1 MNLRQITEWGKPGA
15 AAPGAEALGIERSL
29 TLLVE
34 GAALNMPEVDADS
47 YKLFRANVSRL
58 ALQIPDRLPD
68 ADKMALLRTILHE
81 FEVYRD
87 SSDRALKERAAGWR
101 GLTILLF
108 RDLLASLGMGIDSP
122 EATVLGQQIPGLAS
136 ADDLRD
142 WRSRVEDFLH
152 PPDAEGQAQGL
163 ASLKPEDRST
173 ANDNAAGL
181 RGRGAAVEHVQKI
194 MERGGS
200 GFIALIRLSCLDVLS
215 QRFGPEAVEDCLM
228 AVSAFLIASLHSDD
242 GIYHW
247 SESSLIAVLQ
257 GRPSEQI
264 LAAELNRIAAQ
275 NRESSINVSGRTI
288 MLRIPLAFEL
298 TPISRLRS
306 AEDLYRISAQPAGK
320 W

>member
-1 MNLRQITEWGKPGA
+1 
-15 AAPGAEALGIERSL
+15 
-29 TLLVE
+29 
-34 GAALNMPEVDADS
+34 
-47 YKLFRANVSRL
+47 
-58 ALQIPDRLPD
+58 
-68 ADKMALLRTILHE
+68 
-81 FEVYRD
+81 
-87 SSDRALKERAAGWR
+87 
-101 GLTILLF
+101 
-108 RDLLASLGMGIDSP
+108 
-122 EATVLGQQIPGLAS
+122 
-136 ADDLRD
+136 
-142 WRSRVEDFLH
+142 
-152 PPDAEGQAQGL
+152 
-163 ASLKPEDRST
+163 
-173 ANDNAAGL
+173 
-181 RGRGAAVEHVQKI
+181 
-194 MERGGS
+194 
-200 GFIALIRLSCLDVLS
+200 
-215 QRFGPEAVEDCLM
+215 M